1 MSIQSSEDQAEIRV
15 AACVGEH
22 GAPASGWQ
30 RITRALFTEYWL
42 VRLSALLLF
51 GLYVRV
57 ILFAPVYDDNLIA
70 PPLKFSDIP
79 MYFTHDI
86 FGLDGAA
93 QSAYYRPLAQ
103 VYGFLL
109 SYITGGAPGWLHM
122 GAIFLHIAVFF
133 LAYRFGR
140 HLFGDSRLAL
150 LTALLFALHP
160 TKVESVAWIGSS
172 SVDGLGGV
180 FFFATLIMIAR
191 WREKQSGWRLAAS
204 VGLYTCALFIKETM
218 VCIPPL
224 IAVYLW
230 ITSPREGRIVRLVKT
245 MLPYAVVSVVYL
257 AIRHVVIKPPSS
269 RVEYSYPTY
278 TLNNLWTAPH
288 AIWWYLSHLAL
299 PWGLSVEYASKIL
312 IKPTLFG
319 FVLPGIALILLLAAG
334 VWLWNWWRS
343 PVAAFLMFWFAVTL
357 APAVIVAPMVSEH
370 DRYLYVSAYAFC
382 ALVAWAILRLG
393 KVSPKVPLIASLCMV
408 VFLSAVTW
416 HEMSYWDCDRTLWA
430 RSLQISPS
438 QSKAI
443 LQVAGTYS
451 EDGDHAKA
459 LSVID
464 DGLRYYPTSPK
475 VWSERARILNVAKRF
490 DEARASYL
498 KVLQLTEPVGG
509 KPAGTVISTYA
520 RADAAHQLSVMDLRA
535 NNLVGA
541 ESYARTAIAT
551 KYDAAGYHAALAEI
565 LNAEGRKDEAHAEG
579 ALEVHLQLARQLQNK
594 WTAPS
599 PRK

>member
-1 MSIQSSEDQAEIRV
+1 M

-42 VRLSALLLF
+42 LRLSALLLF
-51 GLYVRV
+51 GLYVRA
-57 ILFAPVYDDNLIA
+57 IMFAPVYDDNLVS
-70 PPLKFSDIP
+70 PPVTFRDIP
-79 MYFTHDI
+79 MYFTHDL

-103 VYGFLL
+103 VYGLLL
-109 SYITGGAPGWLHM
+109 SYITGGAPGWLHLA
-122 GAIFLHIAVFF
+122 AIFLHLAVFF

-140 HLFGDSRLAL
+140 HLFGDYRLAL

-180 FFFATLIMIAR
+180 FFFASLIMIAR
-191 WREKQSGWRLAAS
+191 WRKKQSALWLAGS
-204 VGLYTCALFIKETM
+204 VAMCTCALFIKETM

-230 ITSPREGRIVRLVKT
+230 ITMPREGRIVRLVKT
-245 MLPYAVVSVVYL
+245 MLPYALVSVVYL

-288 AIWWYLSHLAL
+288 AIWWYLNHLAL

-312 IKPTLFG
+312 TKPTMSG
-319 FVLPGIALILLLAAG
+319 FILPGMALMLLLAAG
-334 VWLWNWWRS
+334 VWLWNRWRS
-343 PVAAFLMFWFAVTL
+343 PVAAFLMLWFVVTL

-370 DRYLYVSAYAFC
+370 DRYLYLSAYAFC
-382 ALVAWAILRLG
+382 ALVAWTILRLG
-393 KVSPKVPLIASLCMV
+393 RVSPRGTVIASLCIV
-408 VFLSAVTW
+408 VFLSVMTW
-416 HEMSYWDCDRTLWA
+416 HEMGYWDCDRTLWT
-430 RSLQISPS
+430 RVLQISPS
-438 QSKAI
+438 QPKAI
-443 LQVAGTYS
+443 LQVAGMYS
-451 EDGDHAKA
+451 EDGDYTRA

-464 DGLRYYPTSPK
+464 DGLQYYPTSPK
-475 VWSERARILNVAKRF
+475 VWSERARILNVANRY
-490 DEARASYL
+490 DEARIAYL
-498 KVLQLTEPVGG
+498 KIMQLTEPVGG
-509 KPAGTVISTYA
+509 KPVGTMISTYA
-520 RADAAHQLSVMDLRA
+520 RADAAHQLSVLDLRA
-535 NNLVGA
+535 NNPIEA
-541 ESYARTAIAT
+541 ESYARTAIET
-551 KYDAAGYHAALAEI
+551 KYDAVGYHAALAEI
-565 LNAEGRKDEAHAEG
+565 LNAEGRKDEARAED
-579 ALEVHLQLARQLQNK
+579 ALELHLQLARQLNNK

-599 PRK
+599 VRK